1 MPVVDASVWVSRFL
15 RTDVAHERSKK
26 WFAEA
31 VEKQLTLY
39 APAVVLP
46 EVAAAIARTSE
57 GPNGDELANE
67 ALAVLRASGVKIIDV
82 SLSLG
87 LKAAQIAGQC
97 RVRGCDAVYLA
108 LAEQLSE
115 PLVTLD
121 KQQNER
127 GGAVVQTMT
136 P

>member
-15 RTDVAHERSKK
+15 RTDVAHQRSKK

-31 VEKQLTLY
+31 AEKQLALY

-46 EVAAAIARTSE
+46 EVAAAISRTGE
-57 GPNGDELANE
+57 KPDGEELASE

-82 SLSLG
+82 SLALG
-87 LKAAQIAGQC
+87 TKAAQIASRC
-97 RVRGCDAVYLA
+97 RVRGCDAVYIA

-115 PLVTLD
+115 TLVTLD
-121 KQQNER
+121 KQQCER
-127 GGAVVQTMT
+127 GGAVVQTV
-136 P
+136 

>member
-31 VEKQLTLY
+31 AEKQLRLY

-46 EVAAAIARTSE
+46 EVAAAIARTCE
-57 GPNGDELANE
+57 GPNGAELANE
-67 ALAVLRASGVKIIDV
+67 ALVVLRASGVKIVEV
-82 SLSLG
+82 SLSLSI
-87 LKAAQIAGQC
+87 KAAQIASQC
-97 RVRGCDAVYLA
+97 RVRGCDAVYIA

-115 PLVTLD
+115 SLVTLD

>member
-1 MPVVDASVWVSRFL
+1 MAVIDASVWVSRFL
-15 RTDVAHERSKK
+15 PTDLAHERSKK

-31 VEKQLTLY
+31 AEKQLSLY
-39 APAVVLP
+39 VPAVVLP
-46 EVAAAIARTSE
+46 EVAAAVARSID
-57 GPNGDELANE
+57 GPTGDDLANE
-67 ALAVLRASGVKIIDV
+67 ALAVLLASGVKVMDV
-82 SLSLG
+82 STTLAT
-87 LKAAQIAGQC
+87 KAAQIASQC

-108 LAEQLSE
+108 LAEQLGV

-127 GGAVVQTMT
+127 GSAVVQTMM